1 MNLSRLEKE
10 IAGIVIKINESP
22 DLIHYPYHNLDHT
35 QSVVSHAKEIAA
47 FYLLN
52 EKDVFIVTVA
62 AWFHDIGHLYGVMQG
77 HEERGVLIMEQYLK
91 GVPKE
96 LITSVS
102 ECIMATKFPS
112 NPRTLREEI
121 ICDADT
127 YHFGTSV
134 FRQTDVLVH
143 KEVEIRTGKKIPD
156 WAEQAL
162 QLLKTH
168 TFYTGYCQ
176 RLLNEGKRQNISW
189 LESLIH
195 SA

>member
-10 IAGIVIKINESP
+10 IAGIVIKINEFH
-22 DLIHYPYHNLDHT
+22 DLIHYPYHKLDHT
-35 QSVVSHAKEIAA
+35 ESLVSYAKEIAA

-112 NPRTLREEI
+112 NPRTLRHAI
-121 ICDADT
+121 IFDAVTHLFRTSLFSQTHVLLTKDT
-127 YHFGTSV
+127 PHPTL
-134 FRQTDVLVH
+134 T
-143 KEVEIRTGKKIPD
+143 
-156 WAEQAL
+156 
-162 QLLKTH
+162 TH
-168 TFYTGYCQ
+168 PH
-176 RLLNEGKRQNISW
+176 L
-189 LESLIH
+189 
-195 SA
+195 